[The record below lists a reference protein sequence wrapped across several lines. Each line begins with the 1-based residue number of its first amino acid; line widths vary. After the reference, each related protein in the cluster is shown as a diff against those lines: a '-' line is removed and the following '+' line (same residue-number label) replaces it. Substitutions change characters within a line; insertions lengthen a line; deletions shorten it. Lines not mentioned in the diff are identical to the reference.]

1 MSRSGKRE
9 HLVAANG
16 RAMKSGEIQAVEMVR
31 RIREEQH
38 RILKD
43 KTPEERRAFY
53 RQQARALHERLGF
66 KRDEKQSA

>member
-1 MSRSGKRE
+1 
-9 HLVAANG
+9 
-16 RAMKSGEIQAVEMVR
+16 MKSGEIQAVEMVR